1 MQKMKTLPLVLLL
14 LVCFSVI
21 GLTGV
26 AQTQPSPRML
36 AANELLKGRKWLEAA
51 KAYEEIVKDEPKNAR
66 AWYQLGV
73 ARFSLEKFDLAVD
86 AYQKNIALT
95 NNPSA
100 MYNLACAYARLG
112 QLEQAI
118 EWLSKAVNSQPP
130 PPVNLAEDTDLASL
144 RDDPRFKELVISLD
158 KQRRPCMYSAEAK
171 QFDFWI
177 GEWDVF
183 NLQGQKVGTS
193 IIQQISAGCGI
204 LENWRDAFG
213 NEGKSINFYDANTQK
228 WYQYWIGAAGGPQ
241 RYSGVYRDGA
251 LRYEGEPVTAS
262 GRVTL
267 SRLTFFNLDANTVR
281 QFAEQSADEGKTWT
295 VTYDLKYV
303 RKR

>member
-1 MQKMKTLPLVLLL
+1 MKTRRLAVLTLLL
-14 LVCFSVI
+14 CLVVPAA
-21 GLTGV
+21 L

-36 AANELLKGRKWLEAA
+36 AANELLKARQWVEAA
-51 KAYEEIVKDEPKNAR
+51 KAYESIVKDEPKNER

-86 AYQKNIALT
+86 AYQKNIAIT
-95 NNPSA
+95 NNPIV

-112 QLEQAI
+112 QKEKAI
-118 EWLSKAVNSQPP
+118 EWLGKAVNSQPP
-130 PPVNLAEDTDLASL
+130 PMVNLAEDTDLVSV

-193 IIQQISAGCGI
+193 MIQQISAGCGI

-228 WYQYWIGAAGGPQ
+228 WHQYWIGAAGGPL
-241 RYSGVYRDGA
+241 RYSGVYQDRAIMYD
-251 LRYEGEPVTAS
+251 GEPSTVA
-262 GRVTL
+262 GRTTL
-267 SRLTFFNLDANTVR
+267 SRLTFFNLDGNTVR
-281 QFAEQSADEGKTWT
+281 QFAEQSADDGKTWT
-295 VTYDLKYV
+295 VTYDFKYV
-303 RKR
+303 RKKG